1 MLYKLYSLL
10 VRINDVFITKE
21 IVDELDIYDFG
32 DFFIMKSHIEN
43 FFTKPTFS
51 ANFFITPTF
60 SSDYYIGRKTPP
72 IIIRE

>member
-21 IVDELDIYDFG
+21 IVGEPDIYDFG

-43 FFTKPTFS
+43 FFIEPTFS
-51 ANFFITPTF
+51 ANFFITPTKTYEC
-60 SSDYYIGRKTPP
+60 DIGKSHHNK
-72 IIIRE
+72 